1 MKAEVKKPVKQ
12 SRTKTQEE
20 IKPSEEKKS
29 KFALYWEIS
38 EPFIAEIVDMR
49 AVLK

>member
-1 MKAEVKKPVKQ
+1 MKAEAKKPVKQ
-12 SRTKTQEE
+12 SKTKTQADN
-20 IKPSEEKKS
+20 KPSEEKKS
-29 KFALYWEIS
+29 QFALYWEIS